1 MEPRPYGPF
10 PYCPLADRPP
20 IRWPNGARVALWV
33 IPNIE
38 FMPLNEP
45 VQASRSPVPDV
56 KGFSDF
62 DYGNRVAVFRLMEV
76 LDRHGI
82 RATVAL
88 NSDIC
93 DHHPEII
100 AAGVARRWEFMG
112 HCQSNARWLGRAGSD
127 AAARAVVDETLARIE
142 RASGVRPRGWLG
154 SGLEET
160 WNTLDHLVDAGAT
173 YVADWVNDDEPYR
186 MDLGGGRGIVSIPY
200 STEINDRPA
209 YVRNR
214 HTPEQFAAMIRAAFD
229 VYRREGARSGRVMAI
244 ALHPNLSGV
253 PHRIDALADALGYIC
268 GHDDVWLATGS
279 EIVDCYLAQTGEA
292 ALPRST

>member
-1 MEPRPYGPF
+1 MQPRAYGPF
-10 PYCPLADRPP
+10 PYSPITERPP

-38 FMPLNEP
+38 FMPLDQP

-56 KGFSDF
+56 RGFSDF
-62 DYGNRVAVFRLMEV
+62 DYGNRIAVFRLMEV
-76 LDRHGI
+76 LDRFDI

-93 DHHPEII
+93 DHHPEIV
-100 AAGVARRWEFMG
+100 AAGVERRWEFMG
-112 HCQSNARWLGRAGSD
+112 HGQSNTRWLGRAGSD
-127 AAARAVVDETLARIE
+127 EAARSIVSETLARIA
-142 RASGVRPRGWLG
+142 RATGAKPRGWLG

-160 WNTLDHLVDAGAT
+160 WNTLDHLIDEGVS

-186 MDLGGGRGIVSIPY
+186 MDVGGGRSIMSIPY

-209 YVRNR
+209 YVRNQF
-214 HTPEQFAAMIRAAFD
+214 TPDEFTAMIRAAFD
-229 VYRREGARSGRVMAI
+229 VYYREGARSGRVMAI

-253 PHRIDALADALGYIC
+253 PHRIDALAAGLEYVC
-268 GHDDVWLATGS
+268 GHEGVWLATGS
-279 EIVDCYLAQTGEA
+279 EIIDAYLAQ
-292 ALPRST
+292 RS